1 MTNKFNNPFVKLFA
15 GLVFILLAVFLRAL
29 GKYNILQITLEIA
42 GLVLELLAVIGF
54 YLAYKKKEQ

>member
-1 MTNKFNNPFVKLFA
+1 MKLFA
-15 GLVFILLAVFLRAL
+15 GLVFILLAVFFRAL